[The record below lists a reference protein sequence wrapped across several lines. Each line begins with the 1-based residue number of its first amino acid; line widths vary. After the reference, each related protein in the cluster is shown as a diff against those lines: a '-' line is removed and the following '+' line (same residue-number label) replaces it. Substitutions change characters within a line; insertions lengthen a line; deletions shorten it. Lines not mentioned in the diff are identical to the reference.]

1 MIENNI
7 NRNKAFQLRI
17 NFNLKSL
24 KNVGVEKSQIWLT
37 TSINSQRVRI
47 YTGML
52 IKEEHWL
59 KKGKAKL
66 ENVPKKMLLSEVL
79 Y

>member
-7 NRNKAFQLRI
+7 NKKKAFQLRI

-37 TSINSQRVRI
+37 TSINSQRIRI

-52 IKEEHWL
+52 IKKEHWL
-59 KKGKAKL
+59 KKNEVKL
-66 ENVPKKMLLSEVL
+66 ESVPKRTPLSEIL